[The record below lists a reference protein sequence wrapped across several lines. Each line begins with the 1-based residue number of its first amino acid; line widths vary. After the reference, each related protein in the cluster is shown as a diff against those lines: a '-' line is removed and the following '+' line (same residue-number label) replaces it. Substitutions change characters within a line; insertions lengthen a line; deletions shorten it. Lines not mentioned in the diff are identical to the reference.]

1 MKLLLTL
8 AALILNALCTATA
21 VNAAPL
27 VTLPAHTLVPIVAM
41 NHLKSG
47 QCKEGEKVKF
57 KTFFAV
63 YGPNHEVLIPAGSE
77 GFGRVTTSEGS
88 GMMGRGG
95 KLKFTCDFVVAG
107 DNTHVTFLN
116 VDLSKQGRTYN
127 PITMLLVGGGLS
139 LFSKGKDID
148 VDEGT
153 PFLMEVAADTPLQPV
168 AEHVLGPVEIFP
180 NKHKP
185 KGYPATILG
194 FSAETI
200 TIKTDNGE
208 STLKLKDVKKILL
221 PVSTEPTAVTFSAP
235 APAPPVRPVAAISPP
250 PTIPSFQSLIT
261 FANGAQTVGTMTGFD
276 GAVYTVNTPKGLR
289 QFKAAAIKSIQAL
302 SPSPLT
308 TSTVQR

>member
-1 MKLLLTL
+1 MKSILTL
-8 AALILNALCTATA
+8 TALILFTFCTASLLC
-21 VNAAPL
+21 AASM

-47 QCKEGEKVKF
+47 QCKEGEKVNF
-57 KTFFAV
+57 KTFFTV

-107 DNTHVTFLN
+107 DHTHVTFLN

-153 PFLMEVAADTPLQPV
+153 PFLMEVAVDTPLQPV
-168 AEHVLGPVEIFP
+168 ADHALGPVEIFP
-180 NKHKP
+180 NKHKT

-200 TIKTDNGE
+200 TITTDKGE

-221 PVSTEPTAVTFSAP
+221 SVSTQPTDVIVS
-235 APAPPVRPVAAISPP
+235 APAPPVQPAVVISPP
-250 PTIPSFQSLIT
+250 PTVPSFHSLFT

-276 GAVYTVNTPKGLR
+276 GAVYTVSTPKGVR
-289 QFKAAAIKSIQAL
+289 QFKAAAIRSIQSLELGMA
-302 SPSPLT
+302 T
-308 TSTVQR
+308 QAKR

>member
-1 MKLLLTL
+1 
-8 AALILNALCTATA
+8 
-21 VNAAPL
+21 
-27 VTLPAHTLVPIVAM
+27 M

-47 QCKEGEKVKF
+47 QCKEGEKVNF
-57 KTFFAV
+57 KTFFTV
-63 YGPNHEVLIPAGSE
+63 YGPNHEVLIPAGAE

-107 DNTHVTFLN
+107 DHTHVTFLN

-168 AEHVLGPVEIFP
+168 AEHTLGPVEIFP

-200 TIKTDNGE
+200 TITTDKGE

-221 PVSTEPTAVTFSAP
+221 SVSTQPTDVIVGAP
-235 APAPPVRPVAAISPP
+235 APAPPVQPAVVISPP
-250 PTIPSFQSLIT
+250 PTVPSFQSLFT

-276 GAVYTVNTPKGLR
+276 GAVYTVSTPKGVR
-289 QFKAAAIKSIQAL
+289 QFKAAAIKSIQELPQDAA
-302 SPSPLT
+302 P
-308 TSTVQR
+308 TVQR

>member
-1 MKLLLTL
+1 MKSILTL
-8 AALILNALCTATA
+8 TALILFTFCTASLLC
-21 VNAAPL
+21 AASM

-47 QCKEGEKVKF
+47 QCKEGEKVNF
-57 KTFFAV
+57 KTFFTV

-107 DNTHVTFLN
+107 DHTHVTFLN

-153 PFLMEVAADTPLQPV
+153 PFLMEVAVDTPLRPV
-168 AEHVLGPVEIFP
+168 AEHTLGPVEIFP

-194 FSAETI
+194 FNAETI
-200 TIKTDNGE
+200 TITTDKGE

-221 PVSTEPTAVTFSAP
+221 SVSTQPTDVIVS
-235 APAPPVRPVAAISPP
+235 APAPPVQPAVVISPP
-250 PTIPSFQSLIT
+250 PTVPSFHSLFT

-276 GAVYTVNTPKGLR
+276 GAVYTVSTPKGVR
-289 QFKAAAIKSIQAL
+289 QFKAAAIRSIQSLELGMA
-302 SPSPLT
+302 T
-308 TSTVQR
+308 QAKR

>member
-1 MKLLLTL
+1 MKSILTL
-8 AALILNALCTATA
+8 TALILFTFCTASLLC
-21 VNAAPL
+21 AASM

-47 QCKEGEKVKF
+47 QCKEGEKVNF
-57 KTFFAV
+57 KTFFTV

-107 DNTHVTFLN
+107 DHTHVTFLN

-153 PFLMEVAADTPLQPV
+153 PFLMEVAVDTPLQPV
-168 AEHVLGPVEIFP
+168 ADHALGPVEIFP
-180 NKHKP
+180 NKHKT

-200 TIKTDNGE
+200 TITTDKGE

-221 PVSTEPTAVTFSAP
+221 SVSTQPTDVIVS
-235 APAPPVRPVAAISPP
+235 APAPPVQPAVVISPP
-250 PTIPSFQSLIT
+250 PTVPSFHSLFT
-261 FANGAQTVGTMTGFD
+261 FANGAQTVGTMTGVD
-276 GAVYTVNTPKGLR
+276 GAVYTVSTPKGMR
-289 QFKAAAIKSIQAL
+289 VFKAAAIKSIQVLAQAAAPKL
-302 SPSPLT
+302 
-308 TSTVQR
+308 QR

>member
-1 MKLLLTL
+1 MKSIL
-8 AALILNALCTATA
+8 ALNALVLTVLCIASPLC
-21 VNAAPL
+21 AASL

-47 QCKEGEKVKF
+47 QCKEGEKVNF
-57 KTFFAV
+57 KTFFTV

-107 DNTHVTFLN
+107 DNTHVAFLN

-127 PITMLLVGGGLS
+127 PFTMFLVGGTFS

-153 PFLMEVAADTPLQPV
+153 PFLMEVATDTPLQPV
-168 AEHVLGPVEIFP
+168 AEHALGPVEIFP

-185 KGYPATILG
+185 KGYPAKILS

-200 TIKTDNGE
+200 TITTDVGE
-208 STLKLKDVKKILL
+208 TILKLKDVKKILL
-221 PVSTEPTAVTFSAP
+221 PVSTSPAAVIVSVP
-235 APAPPVRPVAAISPP
+235 APAPPVRPIAASSPP
-250 PTIPSFQSLIT
+250 PRGPFFQSLFT

-276 GAVYTVNTPKGLR
+276 GSVYTVSTPKGLR
-289 QFKAAAIKSIQAL
+289 QFKAAAIKSIQVL
-302 SPSPLT
+302 VLPSIVGKIT
-308 TSTVQR
+308 K